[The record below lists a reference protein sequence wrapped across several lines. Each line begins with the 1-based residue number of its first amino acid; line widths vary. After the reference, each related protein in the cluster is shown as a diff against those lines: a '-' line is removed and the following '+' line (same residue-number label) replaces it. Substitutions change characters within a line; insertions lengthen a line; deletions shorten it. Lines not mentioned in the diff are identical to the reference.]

1 MTPYFAPDS
10 KNKFCELK
18 NLRNESDVEQFFVVE
33 LLHDLGF
40 TDSMIETKTGIEDIA
55 IGKGKKRKSYRPDYI
70 AFLDKEHKKPVILLD
85 AKHPNEDAEEGV
97 TDSQLYTSVL
107 RRKLELPKPD
117 QFCIGTNGLRL
128 IVKHYDS
135 DIPLHQLG
143 FADFEDANS
152 KYVALKASISYKSL
166 LNQFRTT
173 YDVFEYRKP
182 DVRAIKSI
190 FEACHKLIWK
200 TEKRTPSSA
209 FYEFTKLMFIKLNE
223 DKKLHEKEEL
233 KQRIETEQPLP
244 RDEVVF
250 STHWIKREEKT
261 DPNPVDT
268 ILFKNLRLQLEKE
281 ISERKKKRIF
291 DKDETIDLEP
301 STIKEVVK
309 LLEHYDLYGIDEDL
323 NGRLFETFL
332 NATMRGQELGQFFT
346 PRTVVKFMTKM
357 AQLRANKDHIDLV
370 LDACC
375 GTGGFLIEA
384 MADMAE
390 KIESNNKLTNVEKT
404 AFLDKIKND
413 CLWGIDAG
421 KSPPIA
427 RIARIN
433 MFLHRDGGSRI
444 YFADALDKD
453 LMIEAG
459 IDDELKRDRQELRES
474 IISGKKRFNVVLT
487 NPPFAMRYEKK
498 KPHEKRILE
507 QYDLQYE
514 DWEEKKKLRTS
525 VKSAVMFLERYYDLL
540 DENGKLLTIMDES
553 ILNTTS
559 NKAFR
564 NYIKN
569 KFVIKAV
576 ISLPRN
582 AFVKAESS
590 VKTSVLYLRK
600 KTVPSESQPKV
611 FMAISENVGHNDTG
625 KETPE
630 LNDLP
635 HILEEF
641 LKFQGS

>member
-1 MTPYFAPDS
+1 
-10 KNKFCELK
+10 
-18 NLRNESDVEQFFVVE
+18 LRNESDVEQFFVVKF
-33 LLHDLGF
+33 LHDLGF
-40 TDSMIETKTGIEDIA
+40 TDSMIETKTSIEDVT

-85 AKHPNEDAEEGV
+85 AKHPNEEAEEGV

-107 RRKLELPKPD
+107 RRKLESPKPD
-117 QFCIGTNGLRL
+117 QFCIGTNGVRL

-135 DIPLHQLG
+135 DVPLHELQ
-143 FADFEDANS
+143 FANFEDS
-152 KYVALKASISYKSL
+152 DQKYVALKASISFEVL

-233 KQRIETEQPLP
+233 KQRIETDQPLP
-244 RDEVVF
+244 KDEVIF
-250 STHWIKREEKT
+250 STHWIRREEKT

-281 ISERKKKRIF
+281 ISEKKKKRIF
-291 DKDETIDLEP
+291 DKDEKIDLEP

-357 AQLRANKDHIDLV
+357 AQLKADKDHIDLV

-390 KIESNNKLTNVEKT
+390 KIESNRKLTNKEKS
-404 AFLDKIKND
+404 ALLDKIKSD

-444 YFADALDKD
+444 YFADGLDKE
-453 LMIEAG
+453 LMIENG
-459 IDDELKRDRQELRES
+459 IDDELKRDRQELRDS
-474 IISGKKRFNVVLT
+474 IVSEQKRFDVILT

-498 KPHEKRILE
+498 KPHERRILE

-514 DWEEKKKLRTS
+514 DWKNKEKPRTS
-525 VKSAVMFLERYYDLL
+525 VKSAVMFLERYFDLL
-540 DENGKLLTIMDES
+540 NQNGRLLTIMDES

-559 NKAFR
+559 NKIFR
-564 NYIKN
+564 DYIKD
-569 KFVIKAV
+569 KFIIKAV

-600 KTVPSESQPKV
+600 KTSPDESQPRV
-611 FMAISENVGHNDTG
+611 FMAISENVGHNDSG
-625 KETPE
+625 KEMPD

-635 HILEEF
+635 HILDEF